1 MKAST
6 NSQKLSV
13 KKSIVSNLNDSVIN
27 FYETI
32 IVHTRR

>member
-1 MKAST
+1 MKTSS

-13 KKSIVSNLNDSVIN
+13 KKSIVSNFNNSVIN

-32 IVHTRR
+32 IVHTSR